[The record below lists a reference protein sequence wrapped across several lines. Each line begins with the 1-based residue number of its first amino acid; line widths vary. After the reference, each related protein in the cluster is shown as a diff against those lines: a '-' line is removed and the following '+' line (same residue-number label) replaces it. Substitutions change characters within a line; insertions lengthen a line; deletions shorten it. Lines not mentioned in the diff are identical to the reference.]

1 MHTATAKAARA
12 ALAGVFAL
20 SMLGIAPAAIAP
32 VEQAQAAPT
41 KVYVAPYSGAKYH
54 IKKSCWT
61 LKKAKSI
68 KKVTLGKAKSMGFK
82 SACKVCSH

>member
-1 MHTATAKAARA
+1 MRTAAAKATRA

-20 SMLGIAPAAIAP
+20 SMLGIAPAAVAP
-32 VEQAQAAPT
+32 AEQAQAAPA
-41 KVYVAPYSGAKYH
+41 KVYIAPYSGTKCH

-68 KKVTLGKAKSMGFK
+68 KKVTLSKAKSMGFK